1 MQSESFPLS
10 YGQDSL
16 HCLRL
21 TFTCTLPCFPSL
33 LSLITL
39 LTVGWLICF
48 ENLIQSSCLL
58 DHHPWDY
65 SWARTILALLLLL
78 FLFLRPSS
86 ASSGQGVSFRPFFSG
101 DSGHTRVLTPNNSG
115 KLMFSS
121 CLYSEESGLHF
132 ACLVQ
137 TCHQ

>member
-1 MQSESFPLS
+1 MYNMQSDSFLLS
-10 YGQDSL
+10 YGQDFLSPLPKGLLL
-16 HCLRL
+16 HALY
-21 TFTCTLPCFPSL
+21 PVFPSL

-78 FLFLRPSS
+78 FLLLRPSS

-121 CLYSEESGLHF
+121 FLYNEESGLHF
-132 ACLVQ
+132 A
-137 TCHQ
+137 